1 MKPGFNIQ
9 KWARLSVLG
18 LKPYASARDE
28 FMSKGGDMVFLDAN
42 ENPFETAVNRYPDPN
57 QSSLK
62 ARISDLRGI
71 QPEKI
76 FLGNGS
82 DEILDLLFRAFCE
95 PGKDAILT
103 MPPTFGMYKVLAGLN
118 QVENIEVPL
127 RPDFEIDVEAVLE
140 SIPSTCKMIMFCS
153 PNNPT
158 GNSFSPDSIRAILNS
173 FEGLVVIDEAYIDFS
188 ANDSWLFQLPKYP
201 NLIVTQ
207 TLSKAYGQAGI
218 RLGIAYA
225 DPQIIELLHK
235 IKLPYNVNVLTQQW
249 AKERLEKQDK
259 IAAEVKEIIS
269 EREKLYPVLNAISWV
284 EETYPSDANFIL
296 IRVDDGDKRYHQLIE
311 HGIVVRNRSTQK
323 HCANTLRI
331 TIGTPEENQL
341 IRKILKEIR

>member
-1 MKPGFNIQ
+1 MKSGFDIQ
-9 KWARLSVLG
+9 KWARPSVLG

-28 FMSKGGDMVFLDAN
+28 FKSQAGDMVFLDAN
-42 ENPFETAVNRYPDPN
+42 ENPFETLVNRYPDPN
-57 QSSLK
+57 QTGLK
-62 ARISDLRGI
+62 ALLSELQGI
-71 QPEKI
+71 PVEHI

-95 PGKDAILT
+95 PGADAILT

-127 RPDFEIDVEAVLE
+127 TPDFEIDVEEVLAV
-140 SIPSTCKMIMFCS
+140 IPSHCKMIMFCS

-158 GNSFSPDSIRAILNS
+158 GNSFSPESIRALLDS
-173 FEGLVVIDEAYIDFS
+173 YQGLVVIDEAYIDFS
-188 ANDSWLFQLPKYP
+188 PQDSWLSQLPHYP
-201 NLIVTQ
+201 NLLVTQ

-249 AKERLEKQDK
+249 AIERLEQADQ
-259 IAAEVKEIIS
+259 IAAEIKNIVSEKEN
-269 EREKLYPVLNAISWV
+269 LYGVLKTIPWV
-284 EETYPSDANFIL
+284 EEIFTSDANFIL
-296 IRVDDGDKRYHQLIE
+296 IRVDDGDKRYHQLIKN
-311 HGIVVRNRSTQK
+311 GIVVRNRSSQR
-323 HCANTLRI
+323 HCENTLRI
-331 TIGTPEENQL
+331 TIGTPEENQML
-341 IRKILKEIR
+341 KKIVTEIQ